1 MGSVFM
7 QDSLQTL
14 TENVNS
20 LHNVNTTYLFFEF
33 TINQS
38 AFKISKTW
46 GCRFGVAATHESP

>member
-20 LHNVNTTYLFFEF
+20 LHNVNTTYLFLEF
-33 TINQS
+33 TIVGRDS
-38 AFKISKTW
+38 HIDT
-46 GCRFGVAATHESP
+46 